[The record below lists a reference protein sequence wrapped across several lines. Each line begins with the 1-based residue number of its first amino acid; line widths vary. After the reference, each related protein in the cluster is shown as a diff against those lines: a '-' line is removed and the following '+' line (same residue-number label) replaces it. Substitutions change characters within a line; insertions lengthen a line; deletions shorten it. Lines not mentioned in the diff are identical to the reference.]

1 MVLGNGFIADA
12 GILIGLP
19 GLGEV
24 FFRNDFVGKQFF
36 HPFVFLLGCFVGNP
50 RSLYGISVCH
60 ILGRKHYEG
69 SAFADAHALYYFS
82 MERNDTGH
90 SGYCNTFVAL
100 CSHNP
105 AAGLNHL
112 IESTRFDD
120 ARLHAGGLRL
130 SRRQYDFVAM
140 SGGSFRSMLVFVAG
154 SFVLMVIVFAL
165 MVMTF
170 LIMSR
175 MGVFFRFVVVSSP
188 DLLLQEPNRNNPMT
202 PMNINFF
209 MIVVFIL
216 TCYWNT
222 KLENVACNQ
231 VAYILLP
238 GKEFLSAMWVKQERK
253 GAREVRWHV

>member
-1 MVLGNGFIADA
+1 
-12 GILIGLP
+12 
-19 GLGEV
+19 
-24 FFRNDFVGKQFF
+24 
-36 HPFVFLLGCFVGNP
+36 
-50 RSLYGISVCH
+50 
-60 ILGRKHYEG
+60 
-69 SAFADAHALYYFS
+69 

-90 SGYCNTFVAL
+90 SGYGNTLVAL

-120 ARLHAGGLRL
+120 ARLAGGLRL

-140 SGGSFRSMLVFVAG
+140 AGGSFRSMLVFVAG
-154 SFVLMVIVFAL
+154 SFVLMVMVFAL

-170 LIMSR
+170 VIMSR
-175 MGVFFRFVVVSSP
+175 MGVFFRFVVVSFTG
-188 DLLLQEPNRNNPMT
+188 LTIAGAQQEQSYDPHEYK
-202 PMNINFF
+202 F
-209 MIVVFIL
+209 L